1 LLGGLATTDP
11 EVIKSVNSDMPF
23 PRMEVIRKKIFSTH
37 SGQKY
42 IFFLSRFHSGKGY
55 FTLTIFRE
63 MFGEGATNSVRRVGR
78 KVKLS
83 QDICGFIEQTLQQNA
98 AKIT

>member
-1 LLGGLATTDP
+1 
-11 EVIKSVNSDMPF
+11 
-23 PRMEVIRKKIFSTH
+23 
-37 SGQKY
+37 
-42 IFFLSRFHSGKGY
+42 
-55 FTLTIFRE
+55 

-83 QDICGFIEQTLQQNA
+83 QDIFGFIEQTLQQNA